1 MGNVLS
7 QDEVDSLLSG
17 ISEGTVETETD
28 IPEKGEE
35 IKIYDFSM
43 PAGPLHLEMP
53 ALGIIN
59 ERLVGFLKASLP
71 IVSRN
76 FVDISLTSTESVKF
90 NEFCLSLPV
99 PSSLNIFNLEPLR
112 GHSLVVLEG
121 NLVFSFVDSL
131 FGGKGVSHVKLEGRC
146 FTSIETKIVE
156 RIVKIILGDIQQ
168 AWSDVYEIKTVF
180 SHSEMDP
187 QFAAIVKPQ
196 DMVIVNK
203 FEVEL
208 ENVSGIITIC
218 IPYSSIEPIRDRLKT
233 AFHDEVKEIDHEWKR
248 YIVEKIMD
256 MNMELSC
263 TIGMAN
269 IKAEELLRLKVDD
282 VILLDQNPGDNTI
295 VKIEGIPKFKGS
307 PGAYNNRKAVRISER
322 IKEG

>member
-7 QDEVDSLLSG
+7 QDEVDSLLNG
-17 ISEGTVETETD
+17 INEGTVETETD

-35 IKIYDFSM
+35 IKIYDFSI
-43 PAGPLHLEMP
+43 PAGPLHLGMP

-59 ERLVGFLKASLP
+59 ERLVGFLKTSLP

-76 FVDISLTSTESVKF
+76 VVDVTLTSTESVKF

-99 PSSLNIFNLEPLR
+99 PSSLNIVSIEPLR

-146 FTSIETKIVE
+146 FTAIETKIVE

-168 AWSDVYEIKTVF
+168 AWSDVYEVNTVF

-187 QFAAIVKPQ
+187 QFAGIVQPE
-196 DMVIVNK
+196 DVVIVNK

-218 IPYSSIEPIRDRLKT
+218 IPYSSIEPIKDRLKT
-233 AFHDEVKEIDHEWKR
+233 GFQDEAKEVDTEWRR
-248 YIVEKIMD
+248 YIEKKIMD
-256 MNMELSC
+256 MDVELSC

-269 IKAEELLRLKVDD
+269 IKAEELLGLKVDD
-282 VILLDQNPGDNTI
+282 VIILDQNPGDNTI

-307 PGAYNNRKAVRISER
+307 PGSSNHRKAVRISEI
-322 IKEG
+322 IKER

>member
-1 MGNVLS
+1 V
-7 QDEVDSLLSG
+7 VD
-17 ISEGTVETETD
+17 V
-28 IPEKGEE
+28 
-35 IKIYDFSM
+35 
-43 PAGPLHLEMP
+43 
-53 ALGIIN
+53 
-59 ERLVGFLKASLP
+59 
-71 IVSRN
+71 
-76 FVDISLTSTESVKF
+76 SLTSTESVKF

-99 PSSLNIFNLEPLR
+99 PSSLNIFSIEPLR

-146 FTSIETKIVE
+146 FTAIETKIVE
-156 RIVKIILGDIQQ
+156 KIVKIILGDIQQ
-168 AWSDVYEIKTVF
+168 SWSDVYDVNTVF

-187 QFAAIVKPQ
+187 QFAGIVKPE
-196 DMVIVNK
+196 DVVIVNK

-233 AFHDEVKEIDHEWKR
+233 GFQDEVKEVDKEWRR
-248 YIVEKIMD
+248 YIEKKIMD
-256 MNMELSC
+256 MDMELSC
-263 TIGMAN
+263 TMGTAN
-269 IKAEELLRLKVDD
+269 IKAEELLGLKVDD
-282 VILLDQNPGDNTI
+282 VIILDQNSGDNTI

-307 PGAYNNRKAVRISER
+307 PGSCNNRKAVRISER

>member
-35 IKIYDFSM
+35 IKTYDFSM
-43 PAGPLHLEMP
+43 PAGPLHLGMP

-59 ERLVGFLKASLP
+59 ERLVGFLKTSLP

-76 FVDISLTSTESVKF
+76 VVDVSLTSTESVKF

-99 PSSLNIFNLEPLR
+99 PSSLNIFSLEPLR

-146 FTSIETKIVE
+146 FTAIETKIVE

-168 AWSDVYEIKTVF
+168 SWSDVYDVKTVY

-187 QFAAIVKPQ
+187 QFAGIVKPE
-196 DMVIVNK
+196 DVVIVNK

-233 AFHDEVKEIDHEWKR
+233 GYHDEVKEVDKEWRR
-248 YIVEKIMD
+248 YIEKKIMD
-256 MNMELSC
+256 MDMELSC
-263 TIGMAN
+263 TMGMAN
-269 IKAEELLRLKVDD
+269 IKGEDLLGLKVDD
-282 VILLDQNPGDNTI
+282 VIILDQNPGDNTI

-307 PGAYNNRKAVRISER
+307 PGSFNNRKAVRISER
-322 IKEG
+322 IKER

>member
-17 ISEGTVETETD
+17 ISQGTVETETD
-28 IPEKGEE
+28 IPEKNEE
-35 IKIYDFSM
+35 IKTYDFSM
-43 PAGPLHLEMP
+43 PAGPLHLGMP

-59 ERLVGFLKASLP
+59 ERLVGFLKTSLP

-76 FVDISLTSTESVKF
+76 VVDVSLTSTESVKF

-99 PSSLNIFNLEPLR
+99 PSSINIFSLEPLR

-146 FTSIETKIVE
+146 FTAIETKIVE

-168 AWSDVYEIKTVF
+168 SWSDVYDVKTVY

-187 QFAAIVKPQ
+187 QFAGIVKPE
-196 DMVIVNK
+196 DVVIVNK

-233 AFHDEVKEIDHEWKR
+233 GYHDEVKEVDKEWRR
-248 YIVEKIMD
+248 YIEKKIMD
-256 MNMELSC
+256 MDMELSC
-263 TIGMAN
+263 TMGMAK
-269 IKAEELLRLKVDD
+269 IKGEDLLGLKIDD
-282 VILLDQNPGDNTI
+282 VIILDQNPVDNTI

-307 PGAYNNRKAVRISER
+307 PGSFNNRKAVRISER